1 MRKQLETMSGKA
13 FMDGQKG
20 DFTYIEV
27 KYFEPTEL
35 INYGGEEMAEMMNEK
50 VDVIKDRYENA
61 LQALEQYNRKQ
72 QSQIMLFRALENKGN
87 VGIAFDEMSTEQ
99 VIEKLSFIE

>member
-1 MRKQLETMSGKA
+1 
-13 FMDGQKG
+13 MDGQKG